1 MQYRYVATSV
11 EGFVQQLAVAYV
23 QHGYWFYVSGWI
35 PERKDAE
42 AIDRKLLDRYG
53 IGVSPWGRARR
64 KRQGLANLQY
74 LRYDCFFVLI
84 ATRGEH
90 EFREREASV
99 IRDIRRAPIHFAS
112 YSIGC
117 RKGIDRRWHAS
128 VRVEQDTYLT
138 NKAYLLDI
146 ACQRSAAAMAA
157 ALRRGLSFEPYAPVR
172 RQSLNILRAVNK
184 ARAAAGLELI
194 PHSCLRFRRRIVQP
208 FGANVRFQG
217 ERAREPA
224 SPP

>member
-1 MQYRYVATSV
+1 MEYRYVATSI
-11 EGFVQQLAVAYV
+11 EGFIQQLAVAYV
-23 QHGYWFYVSGWI
+23 QHGYWFYVSGWV
-35 PERKDAE
+35 PERKDA
-42 AIDRKLLDRYG
+42 AAVDRKLLDRYS

-90 EFREREASV
+90 DFREREASV
-99 IRDIRRAPIHFAS
+99 IRDIRRAPIHFAG

-117 RKGIDRRWHAS
+117 RKGVDRRWHAS

-146 ACQRSAAAMAA
+146 ACQRSAASMAA
-157 ALRRGLSFEPYAPVR
+157 ALRRGLSFEPYAPIR

-184 ARAAAGLELI
+184 ARATAGMELI

-208 FGANVRFQG
+208 FGRNVPSQG
-217 ERAREPA
+217 GALGT
-224 SPP
+224 SNLS